1 MKRPRFGTRSRIS
14 RDVSQLSWLA
24 TGLAESGGKLE
35 DAFWESRL
43 SQLVEQLLA
52 DGNEEEL
59 TAALDRLYEA
69 NPEAHDELA
78 DMVESRAES
87 CQVSH
92 QGQDYDVLL
101 VAAPVLAWSRFG
113 IPTPN
118 IPADTLAALKAQLS
132 GHVLAAQARVAVMDF
147 LFSPDQLPRS
157 YCDTYRL
164 TTELG
169 RCALAGQDMALDTRE
184 MAETN
189 RFLSDTRYLLAAI
202 AVPRN
207 TPLFYWHENHESES
221 CREVARQQWRQQG
234 GGALEPL
241 LTGCAYEPLLPD
253 AYHAACRQADKDS
266 RPYSLRA
273 SVAFLQTAMG
283 LEPDKLKVAIGP
295 FHDQRLEEYRLGFS
309 LQEQPE
315 KVIHGVVWPLIGA
328 EDENTESVA
337 EMEGLLRECGVSDIV
352 VHDHRFPFEFC
363 DDCGAPLYPNGEGEL
378 MHTEMPEEQ
387 AEQPPRLLH

>member
-1 MKRPRFGTRSRIS
+1 MKRPRFGSRSRVS

-35 DAFWESRL
+35 DAFWEARL
-43 SQLVEQLLA
+43 AALVEQLLA

-69 NPEAHDELA
+69 NAQAHDELA

-87 CQVSH
+87 CLVSH

-113 IPTPN
+113 IPTAN
-118 IPADTLAALKAQLS
+118 IPADTLAALKAQLC
-132 GHVLAAQARVAVMDF
+132 GHVLAAEARVAVVDF

-157 YCDTYRL
+157 YSDTYRL
-164 TTELG
+164 TNELG

-184 MAETN
+184 MPETN

-202 AVPRN
+202 AVPRHS
-207 TPLFYWHENHESES
+207 PLFYWHEVEGN
-221 CREVARQQWRQQG
+221 REVARQQWRQQG
-234 GGALEPL
+234 GAVLEPL
-241 LTGCAYEPLLPD
+241 LTGCAYEALLPD
-253 AYHAACRQADKDS
+253 AYHAACRLADKDS

-273 SVAFLQTAMG
+273 SVAFLQTVMG
-283 LEPDKLKVAIGP
+283 VEPASLRVAIGP

-309 LQEQPE
+309 LQSQAD
-315 KVIHGVVWPLIGA
+315 KVIHGVVWALIGT
-328 EDENTESVA
+328 EDENSESVA
-337 EMEGLLRECGVSDIV
+337 EMEAVLRDCGVTDIV

>member
-1 MKRPRFGTRSRIS
+1 MKRPRFGSRSRVS

-35 DAFWESRL
+35 DAFWEARL
-43 SQLVEQLLA
+43 AALVEQLLA

-59 TAALDRLYEA
+59 TAALDRLYETNA
-69 NPEAHDELA
+69 QAHDELA

-87 CQVSH
+87 CLISH

-113 IPTPN
+113 IPTAN
-118 IPADTLAALKAQLS
+118 IPADTLAALKAQLC
-132 GHVLAAQARVAVMDF
+132 GHVLAAEARVAVVDF

-157 YCDTYRL
+157 YSDTYRL
-164 TTELG
+164 TNELG
-169 RCALAGQDMALDTRE
+169 RCALAVQDMALDTRE
-184 MAETN
+184 MPETN

-202 AVPRN
+202 AVPRHS
-207 TPLFYWHENHESES
+207 PLFYWHEVEGN
-221 CREVARQQWRQQG
+221 REVARQQWRQQG
-234 GGALEPL
+234 GAALEPL
-241 LTGCAYEPLLPD
+241 LTGCAYEALLPD

-273 SVAFLQTAMG
+273 SVAFLQTVMG
-283 LEPDKLKVAIGP
+283 VEPASLRVAIGP

-309 LQEQPE
+309 LQSQAD
-315 KVIHGVVWPLIGA
+315 KVIHGVVWALIGT
-328 EDENTESVA
+328 EDENSESVA
-337 EMEGLLRECGVSDIV
+337 EMEAVLRECGVTDIV

>member
-1 MKRPRFGTRSRIS
+1 MKRPRFGSRSRVS

-35 DAFWESRL
+35 DAFWEARL
-43 SQLVEQLLA
+43 AALVEQLLA

-59 TAALDRLYEA
+59 TAALDRLYETNA
-69 NPEAHDELA
+69 QAHDELA

-87 CQVSH
+87 CLISH

-113 IPTPN
+113 IPTAN
-118 IPADTLAALKAQLS
+118 IPADTLAALKAQLC
-132 GHVLAAQARVAVMDF
+132 GHVLAAEARVAVVDF

-157 YCDTYRL
+157 YSDTYRL
-164 TTELG
+164 TNELG

-184 MAETN
+184 MPETN

-202 AVPRN
+202 AVPRHS
-207 TPLFYWHENHESES
+207 PLFYWHEVEGN
-221 CREVARQQWRQQG
+221 REVARQQWRQQG
-234 GGALEPL
+234 GAALEPL
-241 LTGCAYEPLLPD
+241 LTGCAYEALLPD

-273 SVAFLQTAMG
+273 SVAFLQTVMG
-283 LEPDKLKVAIGP
+283 VEPASLRVAIGP

-309 LQEQPE
+309 LQSQAD
-315 KVIHGVVWPLIGA
+315 KVIHGVVWALIGT
-328 EDENTESVA
+328 EDENSESVA
-337 EMEGLLRECGVSDIV
+337 EMETVLRECGVTDIV

>member
-1 MKRPRFGTRSRIS
+1 MKRPRFGTRSRVS

-24 TGLAESGGKLE
+24 TGLAESGGRLE

-43 SQLVEQLLA
+43 IQLADQLLA
-52 DGNEEEL
+52 EGNEDEL
-59 TAALDRLYEA
+59 VTALDRLYETH
-69 NPEAHDELA
+69 PEAHDGLA
-78 DMVESRAES
+78 DIIESRAES
-87 CQVSH
+87 CQISH

-118 IPADTLAALKAQLS
+118 IPGDTLIALKAQLC
-132 GHVLAAQARVAVMDF
+132 GHVLATQAKVAMVDF

-164 TTELG
+164 TAELG
-169 RCALAGQDMALDTRE
+169 QCALAGQDMALDTRE
-184 MAETN
+184 VPETN

-207 TPLFYWHENHESES
+207 TPLFYWHENHESDS
-221 CREVARQQWRQQG
+221 SKEVARQQWRQQG
-234 GGALEPL
+234 GGALESL
-241 LTGCAYEPLLPD
+241 LTGSAFEPLLPD

-266 RPYSLRA
+266 RPYSLKA
-273 SVAFLQTAMG
+273 SVAFLNTA
-283 LEPDKLKVAIGP
+283 LDIAPEKLRVAIGP

-309 LQEQPE
+309 LQDKPE
-315 KVIHGVVWPLIGA
+315 AVIHGVVWALIGN
-328 EDENTESVA
+328 EDENTEAVA
-337 EMEGLLRECGVSDIV
+337 EMEAVLRACGISDIV

-363 DDCGAPLYPNGEGEL
+363 EDCGAPLYPNAEGEL

>member
-1 MKRPRFGTRSRIS
+1 MKRPRFGSRSRVS

-35 DAFWESRL
+35 DAFWEARL
-43 SQLVEQLLA
+43 AALVEQLLA

-59 TAALDRLYEA
+59 TAALDRLYETNA
-69 NPEAHDELA
+69 QAHDELA

-87 CQVSH
+87 CLISH

-113 IPTPN
+113 IPTAN
-118 IPADTLAALKAQLS
+118 IPAGTLAGLKAQLC
-132 GHVLAAQARVAVMDF
+132 GHVLAAEARVAVVDF

-157 YCDTYRL
+157 YSDTYRL
-164 TTELG
+164 TNELG

-184 MAETN
+184 MPETN

-202 AVPRN
+202 AVPRHS
-207 TPLFYWHENHESES
+207 PLFYWHEVEGN
-221 CREVARQQWRQQG
+221 REVARQQWRQQG
-234 GGALEPL
+234 GAALEPL
-241 LTGCAYEPLLPD
+241 LTGCAYEALLPD

-273 SVAFLQTAMG
+273 SVAFLQTVMG
-283 LEPDKLKVAIGP
+283 VEPASLRVAIGP

-309 LQEQPE
+309 LQSQAD
-315 KVIHGVVWPLIGA
+315 KVIHGVVWALIGT
-328 EDENTESVA
+328 EDENSESVA
-337 EMEGLLRECGVSDIV
+337 EMETVLRECGVTDIV

>member
-1 MKRPRFGTRSRIS
+1 MKRPRFGSRSRVS
-14 RDVSQLSWLA
+14 RDASQLSWLA

-35 DAFWESRL
+35 DAFWEARL
-43 SQLVEQLLA
+43 AALVEQLLA

-59 TAALDRLYEA
+59 TAALDRLYETNA
-69 NPEAHDELA
+69 QAHDELA

-87 CQVSH
+87 CLVSH

-113 IPTPN
+113 IPTAN
-118 IPADTLAALKAQLS
+118 IPADALAALKAQLC
-132 GHVLAAQARVAVMDF
+132 GHVLAAEARVAVVDF

-157 YCDTYRL
+157 YSDTYRL
-164 TTELG
+164 TNELG

-184 MAETN
+184 MPETN

-202 AVPRN
+202 AVPRRS
-207 TPLFYWHENHESES
+207 PLFYWHEVEGN
-221 CREVARQQWRQQG
+221 REVARQQWRQQG
-234 GGALEPL
+234 GAALEPL
-241 LTGCAYEPLLPD
+241 LTGCAYEALLPD

-273 SVAFLQTAMG
+273 SVAFLQTVMG
-283 LEPDKLKVAIGP
+283 VEPASLRVSIGP
-295 FHDQRLEEYRLGFS
+295 FHDQRLEEYRLGYS
-309 LQEQPE
+309 LQPQAE
-315 KVIHGVVWPLIGA
+315 KVIHGVVWALIGS
-328 EDENTESVA
+328 EDENSESVA
-337 EMEGLLRECGVSDIV
+337 EMEAVLRECGVTDIV

-378 MHTEMPEEQ
+378 MHAEMPEEQ

>member
-1 MKRPRFGTRSRIS
+1 MKRPRFGSRSRVS

-35 DAFWESRL
+35 DAFWEARL
-43 SQLVEQLLA
+43 GALVEQLLA

-59 TAALDRLYEA
+59 TAALDRLYETNA
-69 NPEAHDELA
+69 QAHDELA

-87 CQVSH
+87 CLVSH

-113 IPTPN
+113 IPTAN
-118 IPADTLAALKAQLS
+118 IPAGTLAALKAQLC
-132 GHVLAAQARVAVMDF
+132 GHVLAAEARVAVVDF

-157 YCDTYRL
+157 YSDTYRL
-164 TTELG
+164 TNELG

-184 MAETN
+184 MPETN

-202 AVPRN
+202 AVPRHS
-207 TPLFYWHENHESES
+207 PLFYWHEVEGN
-221 CREVARQQWRQQG
+221 REVARQQWRQQG
-234 GGALEPL
+234 GAALEPL
-241 LTGCAYEPLLPD
+241 LTGCAYEALLPD

-273 SVAFLQTAMG
+273 SVAFLQTVMG
-283 LEPDKLKVAIGP
+283 VEPASLRVAIGP

-309 LQEQPE
+309 LQSQAD
-315 KVIHGVVWPLIGA
+315 KVIHGVVWALIGT
-328 EDENTESVA
+328 EDENSESVA
-337 EMEGLLRECGVSDIV
+337 EMEAVLRECGVTDIV

>member
-1 MKRPRFGTRSRIS
+1 MKRPRFGSRSRVS

-35 DAFWESRL
+35 DAFWEARL
-43 SQLVEQLLA
+43 AGLVEQLLA

-59 TAALDRLYEA
+59 TAALDRLYETNA
-69 NPEAHDELA
+69 QAHDELA

-87 CQVSH
+87 CLISH

-113 IPTPN
+113 IPTAN
-118 IPADTLAALKAQLS
+118 IPADTLAALKAQLC
-132 GHVLAAQARVAVMDF
+132 GHILAAEARVAVVDF

-157 YCDTYRL
+157 YSDTYRL
-164 TTELG
+164 TNELG
-169 RCALAGQDMALDTRE
+169 RCALAVQDMALDTRE
-184 MAETN
+184 MPETN

-202 AVPRN
+202 AVPRHS
-207 TPLFYWHENHESES
+207 PLFYWHEVEGN
-221 CREVARQQWRQQG
+221 REVARQQWRQQG
-234 GGALEPL
+234 GAALEPL
-241 LTGCAYEPLLPD
+241 LTGCAYEALLPD

-273 SVAFLQTAMG
+273 SVAFLQTVMG
-283 LEPDKLKVAIGP
+283 VEPASLRVAIGP

-309 LQEQPE
+309 LQSQAD
-315 KVIHGVVWPLIGA
+315 KVIHGVVWALIGT
-328 EDENTESVA
+328 EDENSESVA
-337 EMEGLLRECGVSDIV
+337 EMETVLRECGVTDIV